1 MIVKLSGH
9 SIKTSCNHKVS
20 VDELG
25 TSKGLNP
32 SIESTDG
39 FNLTEISNPPNPQ
52 PHRVFKIDLQCSTT
66 LKLEG
71 GGVKDE
77 GYHFNKIAVGFD
89 STLVLGFAEILLKC
103 SVHFIYS
110 SRKCTLVLCNTP
122 HTRQVYLVI
131 KVRTMINNSY
141 FMQTST
147 ENHRIWIW
155 PSVYS

>member
-1 MIVKLSGH
+1 MIVKLAVH

-66 LKLEG
+66 LKLERG
-71 GGVKDE
+71 RGLRMKDIILIRLLQDLT
-77 GYHFNKIAVGFD
+77 HWF
-89 STLVLGFAEILLKC
+89 LGFTEIPLKC

-110 SRKCTLVLCNTP
+110 SRKCGLVLCNIP

-131 KVRTMINNSY
+131 KVLTNNSY

-147 ENHRIWIW
+147 ENHRI
-155 PSVYS
+155 

>member
-1 MIVKLSGH
+1 MIVKLAVH

-66 LKLEG
+66 LKLERG
-71 GGVKDE
+71 GGGKDE
-77 GYHFNKIAVGFD
+77 GYHFNKIDVGFD
-89 STLVLGFAEILLKC
+89 STLVLG
-103 SVHFIYS
+103 
-110 SRKCTLVLCNTP
+110 
-122 HTRQVYLVI
+122 VY
-131 KVRTMINNSY
+131 
-141 FMQTST
+141 
-147 ENHRIWIW
+147 
-155 PSVYS
+155 

>member
-9 SIKTSCNHKVS
+9 SIKTLCNHKVT

-25 TSKGLNP
+25 TSKDPNP

-39 FNLTEISNPPNPQ
+39 FNLTEKSKPCQPPPCFQ
-52 PHRVFKIDLQCSTT
+52 DRSSILHE
-66 LKLEG
+66 LKTG
-71 GGVKDE
+71 GGGGCKDE

-110 SRKCTLVLCNTP
+110 SRKCRLVLS
-122 HTRQVYLVI
+122 HTQG
-131 KVRTMINNSY
+131 K
-141 FMQTST
+141 F
-147 ENHRIWIW
+147 IW
-155 PSVYS
+155 